1 MWQRGR
7 NGDIERRMSRKSRA
21 KPDSPFRC
29 FNSLPEVIRLVV
41 MLYVRYPRSLR
52 NVEDLL
58 HERGIDISHETA
70 RFWWNRF
77 GPLLAGNI
85 RRQRICQMH
94 GIRHWPWYLDKMYVK
109 LNRE

>member
-1 MWQRGR
+1 
-7 NGDIERRMSRKSRA
+7 MSRKSRA

-41 MLYVRYPRSLR
+41 MMYVRYPRSLR
-52 NVEDLL
+52 NIEDLL

-70 RFWWNRF
+70 HFWWNRF

-85 RRQRICQMH
+85 RRQRICQMR
-94 GIRHWPWYLDKMYVK
+94 GIRHWRWYLDKMYVK